1 MILTLSSK
9 NILFFQRISRV
20 EAAEQSTSHIKKGA
34 ISTFKTRSSQINGN
48 FKVQDAV
55 ESVNPLTPTSDRQKT
70 SSLHYAVNRWWECSS
85 LSVSCYLDLTPN
97 SHY

>member
-1 MILTLSSK
+1 M
-9 NILFFQRISRV
+9 FFQRISRV
-20 EAAEQSTSHIKKGA
+20 EAAEQSTSHNKKGA
-34 ISTFKTRSSQINGN
+34 ISTFKTRSLQINGN

-70 SSLHYAVNRWWECSS
+70 SPLHYAVNRWWGCSS
-85 LSVSCYLDLTPN
+85 LSVSYLDLTPN

>member
-9 NILFFQRISRV
+9 NIFCSFKESVVLKQQNS
-20 EAAEQSTSHIKKGA
+20 QHHTIKKGA
-34 ISTFKTRSSQINGN
+34 ISTFKTRSSQINGK

-55 ESVNPLTPTSDRQKT
+55 ESVNPSTPTSDRQKT
-70 SSLHYAVNRWWECSS
+70 SPLHYAVNRWWGCSS
-85 LSVSCYLDLTPN
+85 LSVSYLDLTPN

>member
-1 MILTLSSK
+1 MV
-9 NILFFQRISRV
+9 FQRISRV
-20 EAAEQSTSHIKKGA
+20 EAAEQSTSHNKKGA

>member
-1 MILTLSSK
+1 MV
-9 NILFFQRISRV
+9 FQRISRV
-20 EAAEQSTSHIKKGA
+20 EAAEQSTSHNKKGA

-70 SSLHYAVNRWWECSS
+70 SSFRFELYGHCQYC
-85 LSVSCYLDLTPN
+85 
-97 SHY
+97 

>member
-1 MILTLSSK
+1 M
-9 NILFFQRISRV
+9 FFQRISRV
-20 EAAEQSTSHIKKGA
+20 EAAEQSTSHNKKGA
-34 ISTFKTRSSQINGN
+34 ISTFKTRSLQINGN

-70 SSLHYAVNRWWECSS
+70 SPLHYAVNRWWECSR
-85 LSVSCYLDLTPN
+85 LSVSRYLDLTPN